1 MKKINIL
8 LLAVC
13 LGLMASC
20 ADFLDMQ
27 PTNSVSSEVSIS
39 SPDDARVILNGIM
52 SIMTSSNYYGRNF
65 IMYGDTKG
73 GDLTIESQGRGL
85 DALYVFNHAATSGSQ
100 SYFWTHIYYDI
111 LQVNTL
117 ITNIDRLI
125 AEGNSSDNLTAY
137 KGQALTLRA
146 LMYFDLVRLYGK
158 PYNMDKSSYGVPIVI
173 EPVDASLQ
181 PTRES
186 VEAVYAQVLKDLT
199 EGAPLIGKAKSN
211 GYINYYG
218 NMALQAKVNLYM
230 ENYPAALSAAEAVIN
245 SGVYTLYS
253 NDSWVSSWR
262 AQFGSES
269 IFELSMVVG
278 ESDLTTGSLGIYLRR
293 AGHGSSSATGQFI
306 ASDYFIQ
313 RLGEDPDDV
322 RHGVMA
328 TDNYNYGGGP
338 RAGGSCYK
346 YCGGVNLEG
355 DGKGSA
361 TSVNIKIIRLSEV
374 YLIAA
379 EAALGANNAEKAAT
393 YLNQI
398 RKRSPNLA
406 PATAATVSVD
416 LILKERSKELFAEG
430 HRFFDMMRLN
440 KTIEFNDELIM
451 PSVVLTHR
459 TKTVNRTFYKTILP
473 IPSEEI
479 DANPAIKAQQ
489 NPEY

>member
-8 LLAVC
+8 LIAFCVVF
-13 LGLMASC
+13 MASC
-20 ADFLDMQ
+20 ADFLDVP
-27 PTNSVSSEVSIS
+27 PTSSVSSDISIS
-39 SPDDARVILNGIM
+39 TPDDAKVVLNGIM

-85 DALYVFNHAATSGSQ
+85 DGLYTFNHAPTSGSQ
-100 SYFWTHIYYDI
+100 SYFWTQIYYDV

-117 ITNIDRLI
+117 IKNIDRLI
-125 AEGNSSDNLTAY
+125 SEGNSSDNLTTY

-158 PYNMDKSSYGVPIVI
+158 PYNMEKSSYGVPVVI
-173 EPVDASLQ
+173 EPVDASSQ

-186 VEAVYAQVLKDLT
+186 VEAVYTQIIKDLT
-199 EGAPLIGKAKSN
+199 EGASLIGRAKSN
-211 GYINYYG
+211 GFINYYG

-230 ENYPAALSAAEAVIN
+230 ENYSAALSAAETVIN

-253 NDSWVSSWR
+253 NDAWVNSWKS
-262 AQFGSES
+262 QFGSES
-269 IFELSMVVG
+269 IFELAMVVG

-306 ASDYFIQ
+306 ASDSFIA
-313 RLGEDPDDV
+313 RLAEDPDDV
-322 RHGVMA
+322 RHGVM
-328 TDNYNYGGGP
+328 TVDTYNYGNGP
-338 RAGGSCYK
+338 RDGGSCYK

-355 DGKGSA
+355 DGKGA
-361 TSVNIKIIRLSEV
+361 TSVNIKVIRLSEV

-379 EAALGANNAEKAAT
+379 EAALGTNNSGKAAD

-406 PATAATVSVD
+406 PATAANVTVD
-416 LILKERSKELFAEG
+416 LILNERSKELFAEG

-451 PSVVLTHR
+451 PQVVLTHR
-459 TKTVNRTFYKTILP
+459 TKTINRTFFKTILP

-479 DANPAIKAQQ
+479 DANPAIKDQQ
-489 NPEY
+489 NPGY